1 MPLTDDQIHLVER
14 VFMRGPMV
22 LIEAK
27 WSAEEIK
34 DFLDNPEVRQH
45 LELLVS
51 EFNTQ
56 DAAHARVRFGI
67 RRGIARLGRDAVG
80 VYEKALS
87 GPRYLRNNHGDVITG
102 MHGNPIVLEP
112 EPTPVQ
118 VKIASEVMDR
128 LGVTPEGRSPLA
140 DRSVPDVNVKVIVGA
155 ARTVSAEVLED
166 PEATTVE
173 DKALSRE
180 RIRNVIEVLSEKLP
194 NLRKQLL
201 GPAAPAKKKKTVKV
215 SSPAKK
221 VIQKKPVVKAKP

>member
-1 MPLTDDQIHLVER
+1 
-14 VFMRGPMV
+14 
-22 LIEAK
+22 
-27 WSAEEIK
+27 
-34 DFLDNPEVRQH
+34 
-45 LELLVS
+45 
-51 EFNTQ
+51 
-56 DAAHARVRFGI
+56 
-67 RRGIARLGRDAVG
+67 
-80 VYEKALS
+80 
-87 GPRYLRNNHGDVITG
+87 
-102 MHGNPIVLEP
+102 
-112 EPTPVQ
+112 